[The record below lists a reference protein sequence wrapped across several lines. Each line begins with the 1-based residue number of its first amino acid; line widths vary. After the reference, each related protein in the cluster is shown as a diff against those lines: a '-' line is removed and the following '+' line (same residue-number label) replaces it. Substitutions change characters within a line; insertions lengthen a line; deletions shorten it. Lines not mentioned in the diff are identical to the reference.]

1 MLNRCVQRLS
11 KTDAMRRQPLR
22 KIRLRRLG
30 LVAGAVCL
38 GIAHGGAFAQTEILK
53 PKSNDEGALSIPK
66 SAQQATALQPDW
78 AVNCATVQTE
88 LTCVASQSFFVQ
100 ETGQRFMTVSV
111 NPPRGSKKTTLVLQL
126 PLGIYL
132 PAGVSMQF
140 GKAAAKTIPIISC
153 DQNGCM
159 AEYTATDAE
168 VKSMLSGESLLVAV
182 QTRDQKPLSVNVP
195 FAGFDTAYSKLR

>member
-1 MLNRCVQRLS
+1 
-11 KTDAMRRQPLR
+11 MRRQPPR
-22 KIRLRRLG
+22 KFRLRRLG
-30 LVAGAVCL
+30 LVAGAIC
-38 GIAHGGAFAQTEILK
+38 IAIIRGDAYAQTEMLK
-53 PKSNDEGALSIPK
+53 PKSSEGGAVP
-66 SAQQATALQPDW
+66 AQEPTQQTTALQPDW

-88 LTCVASQSFFVQ
+88 LTCVASQAFFVK

-111 NPPRGSKKTTLVLQL
+111 NPARGSKKTTLVLQL

-159 AEYTATDAE
+159 TEYTATDAE
-168 VKSMLSGESLLVAV
+168 VKSMLGGESLLVAV

>member
-1 MLNRCVQRLS
+1 MRRFS
-11 KTDAMRRQPLR
+11 KAGMMRRQASR
-22 KIRLRRLG
+22 KFRSRRLG
-30 LVAGAVCL
+30 LVAAAICL
-38 GIAHGGAFAQTEILK
+38 WVTHGHALAQTEMLK
-53 PKSNDEGALSIPK
+53 PKSSQGGAVP
-66 SAQQATALQPDW
+66 AQEPVQQATALQPDW

-88 LTCVASQSFFVQ
+88 LTCVASQSFFVK

-111 NPPRGSKKTTLVLQL
+111 NPPRGDKKTTLVLQL

-153 DQNGCM
+153 DQNGCT

-168 VKSMLSGESLLVAV
+168 VKSMLSGENLLVAV
-182 QTRDQKPLSVNVP
+182 QARDQKPLSVNVP
-195 FAGFDTAYSKLR
+195 FDGFDTAYSKLR

>member
-1 MLNRCVQRLS
+1 MQTETMQKAS
-11 KTDAMRRQPLR
+11 RQF
-22 KIRLRRLG
+22 RLRRLG
-30 LVAGAVCL
+30 LLAATICL
-38 GIAHGGAFAQTEILK
+38 WVIDGHALAQTEMLK
-53 PKSNDEGALSIPK
+53 PKSSQGGAVPPQEP
-66 SAQQATALQPDW
+66 AQQATALRPDW

-88 LTCVASQSFFVQ
+88 LTCVASQSFFVK

-111 NPPRGSKKTTLVLQL
+111 NPPRGDKKTTLVLQL

-132 PAGVSMQF
+132 PSGVSLQF

-168 VKSMLSGESLLVAV
+168 TKSMLGGESLLVAV